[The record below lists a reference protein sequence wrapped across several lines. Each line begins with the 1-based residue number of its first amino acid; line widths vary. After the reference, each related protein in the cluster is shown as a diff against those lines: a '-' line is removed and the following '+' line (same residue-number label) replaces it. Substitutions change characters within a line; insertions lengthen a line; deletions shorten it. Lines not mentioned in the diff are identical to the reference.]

1 MNLTLEQKIHLL
13 RLFED
18 EVLEAIAEARQ
29 KDEDAVIDRI
39 NERFQFLGD
48 FEDSLSLEDEIM
60 EYAGDVM
67 SGEHPLYYEMKRI
80 IGGTYRVSEI
90 ANVVLF
96 QD

>member
-1 MNLTLEQKIHLL
+1 MELTLEQKIHLL
-13 RLFED
+13 RLLED
-18 EVLEAIAEARQ
+18 EVLEAITEARQ
-29 KDEDAVIDRI
+29 KDEDTIIDKI
-39 NERFQFLGD
+39 NKRFQFLGD

-67 SGEHPLYYEMKRI
+67 GGEHPLYYEMKRI

-90 ANVVLF
+90 ADVVLL